1 MFFKNFLFQEAKAFL
16 GPPRQNYKILF
27 LNLMGFQILRYFL
40 SYLKYELFKIENFKS
55 SEVINLNQNGYTI
68 INNFLPKDDL
78 ENILKLC
85 EKIEVENKFKIKNYG
100 MKKVHSYDFFGVHDD
115 KDYEISKV
123 KNIILQ
129 RINQSSFMN
138 DIFKLLKIKN
148 AAIQSLSYEK
158 IIAEE
163 GFVDKG
169 DIDAEFHADRFYPC
183 IKIFFYLN
191 DNKIENGA
199 FEYISKSHKFS
210 IHRMIHEYWHSIF
223 ISHKNFF
230 PNFMKKLGYK
240 LNNERVTFDEKKIN
254 KIFGENS
261 VIACEAPKNSLVICN
276 NKGFHKRGRLS
287 SNTTRSHLRINLYDL
302 QISKTKNLILQF
314 AKNFKNNSFKKK

>member
-1 MFFKNFLFQEAKAFL
+1 MFLKNFLFQEAKAFL

-27 LNLMGFQILRYFL
+27 LNVIGLQVLRYFL
-40 SYLKYELFKIENFKS
+40 AYIKYEIFKNKDFRS
-55 SEVINLNQNGYTI
+55 SEVINLNQNGYYI

-78 ENILKLC
+78 ETILKVC
-85 EKIEVENKFKIKNYG
+85 KKIEVENKFKIRNYG
-100 MKKVHSYDFFGVHDD
+100 QKKVHSYDFFGVHDD

-123 KNIILQ
+123 KDIFLK
-129 RINQSSFMN
+129 RINESSFMN
-138 DIFKLLKIKN
+138 DIFKLLKIKST
-148 AAIQSLSYEK
+148 AIQNLSYEK
-158 IIAEE
+158 IITEE

-210 IHRMIHEYWHSIF
+210 ISRMAHEYLYSIF
-223 ISHKNFF
+223 ICYKNFF
-230 PNFMKKLGYK
+230 SNFIKKFGYK

-314 AKNFKNNSFKKK
+314 AKKFKNNSFK

>member
-1 MFFKNFLFQEAKAFL
+1 MFLKNFIINEAKAFL

-27 LNLMGFQILRYFL
+27 LNILGLQIVRYFFA
-40 SYLKYELFKIENFKS
+40 YIKYEFFKKKDFKT
-55 SEVINLNQNGYTI
+55 SEGISLDHDGYVIV
-68 INNFLPKDDL
+68 NNFLPKHDF
-78 ENILKLC
+78 ENILNIC
-85 EKIEVENKFKIKNYG
+85 TKIETENKFKVKHYG
-100 MKKVHSYDFFGVHDD
+100 HKQVHSYDFFNNQNNDD
-115 KDYEISKV
+115 QEAKYLKDLFIQKLNE
-123 KNIILQ
+123 
-129 RINQSSFMN
+129 SSFMQ
-138 DIFKLLKIKN
+138 DIAKIIKIKKMPIKN
-148 AAIQSLSYEK
+148 LSYEK
-158 IIAEE
+158 IIAKN

-169 DIDAEFHADRFYPC
+169 DIDAEFHSDRFYPC
-183 IKIFFYLN
+183 IKMFFYLN

-210 IHRMIHEYWHSIF
+210 ISRMAHEYLYSIF
-223 ISHKNFF
+223 ICYKNFF
-230 PNFMKKLGYK
+230 SNFIKKFGYK
-240 LNNERVTFDEKKIN
+240 FNNERVTFDEKKIN

-314 AKNFKNNSFKKK
+314 AKKFKNNSFK